1 MGFFDFVTKPLEKA
15 VNKVF
20 VEPAK
25 KVEQAVVQTT
35 QKAEK
40 AVVKTAQNLGKDV
53 DKVVKQAG
61 KDIVIAGKET
71 VKIVKK
77 VTPKVLE
84 AGNKALDFTA
94 EHAGQVAKVGETA
107 AKVVTAIGVATGQP
121 EIIAA
126 GGAIEGAS
134 LAIGEAGVIAKQLQ
148 GTRDKVKKHVEIIKQ
163 KKDLS
168 SVLHATADI
177 LSDAGEISG
186 NQQIKDAAAH
196 IKKGARV
203 VDKAQVHMSEVLQ
216 LAKGAKQH
224 LDDGDIRALVGDIKA
239 GFSKAQAARKLLEG
253 RALPKTT
260 ADLLLLLEEFGAD
273 FAESTPK
280 PVKVPR
286 KVRKSRAKKVAVAE
300 PKVQKPS
307 AKKVK
312 KRKVMPTIEQERPD
326 VENKP
331 AGQLTGDKRLATKND
346 GSDAKG
352 KSRRGPGKARKAK
365 TDPLPDLDA
374 NPHEKIKISTKK
386 VGTGKLRKPRAKKV
400 KGPKVAV
407 PKQKAGEGPED
418 LQGRI
423 EEKKF
428 ANKPKAKGITKPN
441 PVNKSTKKEK
451 ASKTGRALT
460 KYQSFVKQHKGK
472 SFKEIS
478 VLWKATKK

>member
-25 KVEQAVVQTT
+25 AVEQAVVHTT
-35 QKAEK
+35 QKAEQ

-53 DKVVKQAG
+53 DKAVKVAG
-61 KDIVIAGKET
+61 KDIKIAAKET

-94 EHAGQVAKVGETA
+94 EHAGQVAKVGETV
-107 AKVVTAIGVATGQP
+107 AKVVSAIGVATGQP

-126 GGAIEGAS
+126 AGAIEGAS

-148 GTRDKVKKHVEIIKQ
+148 STRDKVKKHVEIIKQ

-224 LDDGDIRALVGDIKA
+224 LDDGDIKALVGDIKA
-239 GFSKAQAARKLLEG
+239 GFSKAQAARKLIEG
-253 RALPKTT
+253 RALPKTS

-273 FAESTPK
+273 FAESTPAPK
-280 PVKVPR
+280 PK
-286 KVRKSRAKKVAVAE
+286 KVRKSRARKVAVA
-300 PKVQKPS
+300 KVQKKP

-312 KRKVMPTIEQERPD
+312 KRKVMPAIEQERPD
-326 VENKP
+326 VEKIP
-331 AGQLTGDKRLATKND
+331 AGQLTGDKRISTKND
-346 GSDAKG
+346 GSNAKA
-352 KSRRGPGKARKAK
+352 KSRRGAGKARKAK
-365 TDPLPDLDA
+365 TIPLPDLQGEA
-374 NPHEKIKISTKK
+374 NPHEKVPISAKK
-386 VGTGKLRKPRAKKV
+386 NGTGKLRKPRVKKTKAK
-400 KGPKVAV
+400 PVAV
-407 PKQKAGEGPED
+407 PKQGPGEGPED